1 MKPLRIFL
9 CEDEDISLK
18 MNCLVAMEYLKKK
31 QIKAEF
37 TYRSSYREQ
46 DDELL
51 KKMELAILDI
61 DLGGDNGIELAK
73 KMRRLNPS
81 VVIIFITA
89 HQEFSLEAA
98 QIHLSGFLAK
108 PIDPFEFQDTLERAI
123 VQVNGYRVTQGNHH
137 VATFQ
142 NGKVV
147 LKERSIISLEKVANT
162 GEVKVITTKEE
173 FLVHGSIKGIEQEL
187 SDNFIKL
194 NRSVM
199 VNLSYIFKLENHTV
213 EMNNGMC
220 YSISLRRIQAVN
232 RAYIEFIR
240 KN

>member
-61 DLGGDNGIELAK
+61 DLGEDNGIELAK

-81 VVIIFITA
+81 VVIIDRK
-89 HQEFSLEAA
+89 S
-98 QIHLSGFLAK
+98 
-108 PIDPFEFQDTLERAI
+108 
-123 VQVNGYRVTQGNHH
+123 
-137 VATFQ
+137 
-142 NGKVV
+142 VV
-147 LKERSIISLEKVANT
+147 
-162 GEVKVITTKEE
+162 
-173 FLVHGSIKGIEQEL
+173 
-187 SDNFIKL
+187 
-194 NRSVM
+194 
-199 VNLSYIFKLENHTV
+199 
-213 EMNNGMC
+213 
-220 YSISLRRIQAVN
+220 
-232 RAYIEFIR
+232 
-240 KN
+240 